1 MGRTWWQT
9 ARMKLDLWHCLE
21 ERRNSITDKRMDK
34 NIEFIN
40 RQKGEKVFQMITLI
54 ALLFFWAGYGWA
66 LYIGNQNNIS
76 SYSLLILTFSILNGK
91 VLFMGEK
98 MHNRVL
104 DVLAKFDGFLF
115 LAWAVMT
122 IVSLIMK

>member
-1 MGRTWWQT
+1 MMDKR
-9 ARMKLDLWHCLE
+9 
-21 ERRNSITDKRMDK
+21 TDKNM
-34 NIEFIN
+34 EAIN
-40 RQKGEKVFQMITLI
+40 MQKSEKIFQMITLI
-54 ALLFFWAGYGWA
+54 VLSLFWIGYGRA

-76 SYSLLILTFSILNGK
+76 SYSLLILTFSILNCK
-91 VLFMGEK
+91 VLFAGEK

-104 DVLAKFDGFLF
+104 DVLAKLDGFLF

>member
-1 MGRTWWQT
+1 MMNT
-9 ARMKLDLWHCLE
+9 
-21 ERRNSITDKRMDK
+21 RMDK
-34 NIEFIN
+34 NIEVIN
-40 RQKGEKVFQMITLI
+40 RQKGEKIFQMITLI
-54 ALLFFWAGYGWA
+54 ALPFFWAGYGWA

-76 SYSLLILTFSILNGK
+76 SYSLLILTFSILNCK
-91 VLFMGEK
+91 VLFAGEK
-98 MHNRVL
+98 MYNRVL

>member
-1 MGRTWWQT
+1 M
-9 ARMKLDLWHCLE
+9 
-21 ERRNSITDKRMDK
+21 TDKRMDK
-34 NIEFIN
+34 NIEVIN

-54 ALLFFWAGYGWA
+54 ALPFFWVGYGWA

>member
-1 MGRTWWQT
+1 
-9 ARMKLDLWHCLE
+9 MKLDLWHCLE
-21 ERRNSITDKRMDK
+21 ERRNSIT
-34 NIEFIN
+34 EFIN